1 MNYEDY
7 YKYLLKRGNM
17 GYLYRR
23 YFLYP
28 RLNRYLFGRVLDF
41 GCGIGDFLSFRS
53 NTIGVDINPFVIEH
67 CQQLGLQAYHIEQ
80 LPTPFQDMTFQGA
93 VLDNVLEH
101 LDKPEQVLKE
111 ITRVL
116 SHNAVLI
123 VGVPG
128 EKGYKSDPD
137 HKRFYDE
144 ISLKDLITRF
154 GFTWIRT
161 LHMPFRLLKIN
172 PIKNQYCIY
181 GIFLYSIL

>member
-1 MNYEDY
+1 
-7 YKYLLKRGNM
+7 
-17 GYLYRR
+17 
-23 YFLYP
+23 
-28 RLNRYLFGRVLDF
+28 
-41 GCGIGDFLSFRS
+41 
-53 NTIGVDINPFVIEH
+53 
-67 CQQLGLQAYHIEQ
+67 
-80 LPTPFQDMTFQGA
+80 MTFQGA

-101 LDKPEQVLKE
+101 LDNPEQVLKE

-123 VGVPG
+123 AGVPG

-144 ISLKDLITRF
+144 TSLKDLISRF

-161 LHMPFRLLKIN
+161 LHMPFRLPKLN
-172 PIKNQYCIY
+172 LIKNQYCIY